1 MPSDLPHADVA
12 IADAAAGEAGPG
24 PRPGP
29 HWNARAQRELTAA
42 LAGANEWPTG
52 LRETIQALGAHGGW
66 DVVTLWQPD
75 EHKPVLR
82 CATVWTAYEHLRE
95 FEIITWQT
103 RVPLADTEIGRAL
116 FAPGGTAR
124 VDIGTIDDDR
134 LRAAADRG
142 LRTALLVPVR
152 DGRATI
158 GVLELLSRSPEALD
172 EELIVSV
179 ESVALQLAHF
189 RRLLELAASRLW
201 RFGRF

>member
-1 MPSDLPHADVA
+1 M
-12 IADAAAGEAGPG
+12 
-24 PRPGP
+24 
-29 HWNARAQRELTAA
+29 
-42 LAGANEWPTG
+42 
-52 LRETIQALGAHGGW
+52 
-66 DVVTLWQPD
+66 
-75 EHKPVLR
+75 
-82 CATVWTAYEHLRE
+82 WTAYEHLRE

-103 RVPLADTEIGRAL
+103 RVRLADTEIGRTL

-142 LRTALLVPVR
+142 LRTVLLVPVR